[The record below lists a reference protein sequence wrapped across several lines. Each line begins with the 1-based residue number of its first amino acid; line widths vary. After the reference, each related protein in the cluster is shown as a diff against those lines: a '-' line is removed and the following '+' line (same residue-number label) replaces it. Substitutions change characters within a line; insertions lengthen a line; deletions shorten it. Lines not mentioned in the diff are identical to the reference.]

1 MTQLDS
7 WFSEHKQSTAHGW
20 HSGQTGMPGTAG
32 CFGGVS
38 FGVSLGLVVA
48 ATKMAEVR
56 RISVLISMVAL
67 VALR

>member
-1 MTQLDS
+1 
-7 WFSEHKQSTAHGW
+7 
-20 HSGQTGMPGTAG
+20 MPGTAG